1 MSNPGP
7 AITNSTHPQGLT
19 SQQSNRLLFV
29 QKGLSVSA
37 AGDTALPVTNSAN
50 YSVQQIVV
58 ANANVSGATVDV
70 SGVNFGLYTQTSQ
83 NGTGIKTTAALT
95 GVTSET
101 VVSVITPTTTAL
113 QSAQTLY
120 ANIAGTPVAGAT
132 VDLYVF
138 GYDLSPTLLDPG
150 SAQ

>member
-19 SQQSNRLLFV
+19 SQQANRLLFV

-83 NGTGIKTTAALT
+83 KWYWYQNHRSIDKQHQPNCGERNYAYNHRAAIL
-95 GVTSET
+95 
-101 VVSVITPTTTAL
+101 
-113 QSAQTLY
+113 
-120 ANIAGTPVAGAT
+120 ANSLCKYCGN
-132 VDLYVF
+132 
-138 GYDLSPTLLDPG
+138 SCCR
-150 SAQ
+150 SHR